1 MSQFLPAFILFFSSF
16 ILLGIGFFIFG
27 KDAKREACGS
37 VPTASHEDC
46 PSRKSGL
53 CPVEDLSGT
62 VSMSR
67 RAQIRYPHSDQ

>member
-1 MSQFLPAFILFFSSF
+1 MAEIVAGFILISICFV
-16 ILLGIGFFIFG
+16 LLGAGYFLFG
-27 KDAKREACGS
+27 KPTEREACGS

-62 VSMSR
+62 VKMAR
-67 RAQIRYPHSDQ
+67 TTQIRYPNS